1 MRTEREL
8 DSSWFGVA
16 SPLHGQIAIDHQTA
30 VTSLTRMAFKSK
42 VVDGSEPF
50 VRGLTIDHPVAA
62 ISVLPEGALIERS
75 CTDSLNAE
83 TLASFKKSAHILVL
97 SQSRSTTVWVAS
109 ESHARTEQLISEIE
123 AMVPPQAFGDRTK
136 LKSWHLANH
145 DRAMAQDRRIETPRW
160 ADIER
165 NYTPRVQTALSRL
178 FETRNPTSGGNLIL
192 WHGEP
197 GTGKTTA
204 IRALMREW
212 EPWCATQYVED
223 PEEFFS
229 HPSYISEV
237 LSRPITPDSGPS
249 LTSAGNPVSKWRL
262 VIAED
267 ADQYLRAS
275 ARRDSGAAL
284 GKLLNLADGILGQG
298 LNTLILLTTNEELN
312 RLHPAIIRPGRCLA
326 RVEFDKFTPSEAKA
340 WLPVGAKAPVT
351 DSTLAEMF
359 EASGTIER
367 IDAEQRV
374 ETCTTGQYL

>member
-1 MRTEREL
+1 
-8 DSSWFGVA
+8 
-16 SPLHGQIAIDHQTA
+16 
-30 VTSLTRMAFKSK
+30 MAFKSK
-42 VVDGSEPF
+42 VIDGSEPF

-62 ISVLPEGALIERS
+62 ISVLPGGALIERS

-83 TLASFKKSAHILVL
+83 TLASFGKSAHILVL
-97 SQSRSTTVWVAS
+97 SQSRSATVWVAS
-109 ESHARTEQLISEIE
+109 ESHSRTEHLISEIE
-123 AMVPPQAFGDRTK
+123 AMVPRQVFGDRTK

-165 NYTPRVQTALSRL
+165 NYTPRVLAALSRL

-212 EPWCATQYVED
+212 EPWCATQYIED

-237 LSRPITPDSGPS
+237 LSRPITPDSGPT

-340 WLPVGAKAPVT
+340 WLPAGAKIPVT

-374 ETCTTGQYL
+374 KTCTAGQYL

>member
-1 MRTEREL
+1 MRTEQVI
-8 DSSWFGVA
+8 DSSLFGIA
-16 SPLHGQIAIDHQTA
+16 GPLHEQIKVSHDTGITA
-30 VTSLTRMAFKSK
+30 LTRMAFTSK
-42 VVDGSEPF
+42 IIDGSQPF
-50 VRGLTIDHPVAA
+50 VSVVTVDHPVAA
-62 ISVLPEGALIERS
+62 LSVLPTGALIERC
-75 CTDSLNAE
+75 CTDSINAE
-83 TLASFKKSAHILVL
+83 TIAAFGDSTTIFVL
-97 SQSRSTTVWVAS
+97 SQTRFASIWVSSAS
-109 ESHARTEQLISEIE
+109 YARTTQVISEIE
-123 AMVPPQAFGDRTK
+123 AKIPAQAVGGRTK

-212 EPWCATQYVED
+212 EPWCATQYIED

-237 LSRPITPDSGPS
+237 LSRPITADSGPT

-326 RVEFDKFTPSEAKA
+326 RVEFDKFTPSEAKQ
-340 WLPVGAKAPVT
+340 WLPVGAKTPVT

-374 ETCTTGQYL
+374 ETFTTGQYL